1 MPRIAARMHP
11 GEFDHGP
18 SMIFHSDSSI
28 SRLITWQ
35 GIHTTSSLRS
45 EQTVN
50 VPPFADSIAEGDIK

>member
-1 MPRIAARMHP
+1 MHP
-11 GEFDHGP
+11 GEFEHGP